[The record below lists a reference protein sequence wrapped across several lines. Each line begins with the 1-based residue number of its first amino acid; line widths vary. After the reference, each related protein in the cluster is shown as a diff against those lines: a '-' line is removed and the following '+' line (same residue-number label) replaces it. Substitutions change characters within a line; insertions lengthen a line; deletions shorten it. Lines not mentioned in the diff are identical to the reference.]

1 MNSFKLYAGI
11 SSCLLA
17 MAGLG
22 GCCVTTE
29 PAPIPETIPNPGTE
43 AQTGVVTVSWTVE
56 GSHSAP
62 ACTQLGAYDLQL
74 VITNSLHR
82 PVTTVNAPCSD
93 FSLAVRLPAGKY
105 EANALLVDASGSD
118 VSTALPLHDIR
129 VVPGTKLTL
138 DIELPSTSRL

>member
-93 FSLAVRLPAGKY
+93 FSLAVRLPAGNTRPMPCSWTPA
-105 EANALLVDASGSD
+105 EA
-118 VSTALPLHDIR
+118 
-129 VVPGTKLTL
+129 
-138 DIELPSTSRL
+138 TSRPRSRSTISASSRGRS